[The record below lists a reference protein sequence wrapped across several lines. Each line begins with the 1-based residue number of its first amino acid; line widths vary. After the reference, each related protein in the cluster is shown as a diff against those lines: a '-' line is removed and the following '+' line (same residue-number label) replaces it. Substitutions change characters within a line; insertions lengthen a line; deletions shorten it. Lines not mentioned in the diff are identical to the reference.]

1 MNQQKPTGRV
11 LCELLAPALA
21 VAILAALAGCNG
33 SRDPDPPVEVL
44 ETGGDYGPVTPDMLA
59 GARLR
64 FRTGR
69 DDTYDDLSWTFD
81 EETFRITAGVNGL
94 PPVLA
99 GRLLPEEVEATEIT
113 GNWSVDK
120 DVITFTNIT
129 ADGVHTNQE
138 PRQLET
144 MFTGVLRI
152 EAGPQYVFDRGQPQ

>member
-1 MNQQKPTGRV
+1 MNGMQMMPKWSRWLATVTMG
-11 LCELLAPALA
+11 LLLLP
-21 VAILAALAGCNG
+21 GCN
-33 SRDPDPPVEVL
+33 SDAPVEHL

-69 DDTYDDLSWTFD
+69 DETYDDLTWIFD
-81 EETFRITAGVNGL
+81 TETFRITAGENGL

-99 GRLLPEEVEATEIT
+99 GRLLPEGVEAREIA
-113 GNWSVDK
+113 GNWSVEN

-129 ADGVHTNQE
+129 ADGVPTDQE

-152 EAGPQYVFDRGQPQ
+152 VAGPQYVFDRGQPQE

>member
-1 MNQQKPTGRV
+1 MNYVQPIRRV
-11 LCELLAPALA
+11 RCGLSGPAVAGTILA
-21 VAILAALAGCNG
+21 VFAGCNG
-33 SRDPDPPVEVL
+33 SGDPGSPGEIM
-44 ETGGDYGPVTPDMLA
+44 ETGGNYGPVTPDMLA
-59 GARLR
+59 GAILR

-69 DDTYDDLSWTFD
+69 DDTYDDLAWTFD
-81 EETFRITAGVNGL
+81 VETFQITAGKNGL

-99 GRLLPEEVEATEIT
+99 GLLLPAEVEATEIT
-113 GNWSVDK
+113 GNWSVDN

-129 ADGVHTNQE
+129 ADGVPTDQE